1 MGELVIGTRGSQL
14 ALAQARWV
22 GARLSNAGVRS
33 FAIRVIK
40 TTGDRLAKA
49 PLARLGQEQGVK
61 GLFTKELEEAL
72 LGGEVDVAV
81 HSLKDLPTELHPRLE
96 LGCVPSRADPRDV
109 LVGRSTAEL
118 AAGDVVGTGS
128 ARRGAQLRA
137 LVPGVEIAD
146 IRGNVDTRIRKQRA
160 GTYAAI
166 VLAAAG
172 LERLGLA
179 EQVSEHLEPERMV
192 PAVGQGA
199 LGLETRRGDRRVLSL
214 IEHLHDEAVAA
225 EVAAERALLQA
236 LGGGCSVPLG
246 GHARFRDGCLTLA
259 AAAVD
264 SAGGV
269 IRASDADQAGAAAQL
284 GERVATRLRQ
294 LGADLTGAA
303 A

>member
-1 MGELVIGTRGSQL
+1 MEALVIGTRGSPL

-22 GARLSNAGVRS
+22 GARLRSAGACS
-33 FAIRVIK
+33 FEIRVVK

-72 LGGEVDVAV
+72 LAGEVDVAV
-81 HSLKDLPTELHPRLE
+81 HSLKDLPTELHPRLA

-109 LVGRSTAEL
+109 LVGRRTTEL

-128 ARRGAQLRA
+128 ARRAAQLLA
-137 LVPGVEIAD
+137 LVPGVQVAD
-146 IRGNVDTRIRKQRA
+146 IRGNVDTRIRKQRE

-172 LERLGLA
+172 LERLGLGA
-179 EQVSEHLEPERMV
+179 QASEYFEPERMV

-199 LGLETRRGDRRVLSL
+199 LGLETRRGDRRVLGL
-214 IEHLHDEAVAA
+214 IGGLHDVAAAA

-246 GHARFRDGCLTLA
+246 GHARFRDGRLTLT

-264 SAGGV
+264 SEGGV
-269 IRASDADQAGAAAQL
+269 IRAADADQAGAAAQL

-294 LGADLTGAA
+294 LGVDLTGAGA
-303 A
+303 

>member
-1 MGELVIGTRGSQL
+1 MPELVIGTRGSPL

-22 GARLSNAGVRS
+22 GARLRGAGVRS
-33 FAIRVIK
+33 FEIRVVK
-40 TTGDRLAKA
+40 TTGDRLSKA

-72 LGGEVDVAV
+72 LAGEVDVAV
-81 HSLKDLPTELHPRLE
+81 HSLKDLPTELHPRLA
-96 LGCVPSRADPRDV
+96 LGCVPGRADPRDV
-109 LVGRSTAEL
+109 LVGKSTAEL

-137 LVPGVEIAD
+137 LLPGVEIAG

-179 EQVSEHLEPERMV
+179 ERVSEYLEAERMV

-199 LGLETRRGDRRVLSL
+199 LGLETRRGDCRVLGL
-214 IEHLHDEAVAA
+214 IERLHDEAAAA

-246 GHARFRDGCLTLA
+246 GHARFRDGRLTLA

-264 SAGGV
+264 AEGGV
-269 IRASDADQAGAAAQL
+269 IRAADADQAGAAARL

-294 LGADLTGAA
+294 LGVDLTGAEA
-303 A
+303 

>member
-1 MGELVIGTRGSQL
+1 MPELVIGTRGSPL

-22 GARLSNAGVRS
+22 GARLRSAGVG
-33 FAIRVIK
+33 APEIRIIK
-40 TTGDRLAKA
+40 TTGDRLATA
-49 PLARLGQEQGVK
+49 SLARLGPEQGVK

-72 LGGEVDVAV
+72 LGGEIDVAV
-81 HSLKDLPTELHPRLE
+81 HSLKDLPTELHPRLA

-128 ARRGAQLRA
+128 ARRAAQLRA
-137 LVPGVEIAD
+137 LLPGVEIAD

-179 EQVSEHLEPERMV
+179 EQVSERLEPERMV

-199 LGLETRRGDRRVLSL
+199 LGLETRRGDGRVLSL
-214 IEHLHDEAVAA
+214 IERLHDEAATA
-225 EVAAERALLQA
+225 EVTAERALLQA

-246 GHARFRDGCLTLA
+246 AHARFRDGRLTLA

-264 SAGGV
+264 AKGGL
-269 IRASDADQAGAAAQL
+269 IRAADSAQAGDAALL

>member
-1 MGELVIGTRGSQL
+1 MPGLVIGTRGSQL

-22 GARLSNAGVRS
+22 GARLRSAGVP
-33 FAIRVIK
+33 AYEIRVIK
-40 TTGDRLAKA
+40 TTGDRLAQA
-49 PLARLGQEQGVK
+49 PLARLGQEQGGK

-81 HSLKDLPTELHPRLE
+81 HSLKDLPTELHPRLA
-96 LGCVPSRADPRDV
+96 LGCVPCRADPRDV

-128 ARRGAQLRA
+128 ARRGAQLLA

-179 EQVSEHLEPERMV
+179 EEVSEHLEPERMV

-214 IEHLHDEAVAA
+214 IERLHDEAAAA
-225 EVAAERALLQA
+225 EVTAERALLQA

-246 GHARFRDGCLTLA
+246 GHARFRDGRLTLA

-269 IRASDADQAGAAAQL
+269 IRVEDAAQAGAAARL

>member
-1 MGELVIGTRGSQL
+1 MPELVIGTRGSRL

-22 GARLSNAGVRS
+22 GARLRGAGVGS
-33 FAIRVIK
+33 FEIRVIK
-40 TTGDRLAKA
+40 TTGDRLAAA
-49 PLARLGQEQGVK
+49 PLARLGPEQGVK

-72 LGGEVDVAV
+72 LGGAVDVAV
-81 HSLKDLPTELHPRLE
+81 HSLKDLPTELHPRLA

-109 LVGRSTAEL
+109 LVGRSTTEL
-118 AAGDVVGTGS
+118 AAGDIVGTGS
-128 ARRGAQLRA
+128 PRRAAQLQA
-137 LVPGVEIAD
+137 FLPGVEIAD

-160 GTYAAI
+160 GRYAAI

-179 EQVSEHLEPERMV
+179 DQVSEHLEPARMV

-199 LGLETRRGDRRVLSL
+199 LGLETRRGDRRVLDL
-214 IEHLHDEAVAA
+214 IERLHDAAATA
-225 EVAAERALLQA
+225 EVTAERALLQA
-236 LGGGCSVPLG
+236 LGGGCSIPLG
-246 GHARFRDGCLTLA
+246 GHASFRDGRLTLA

-264 SAGGV
+264 AEGAV
-269 IRASDADQAGAAAQL
+269 IRAEDSAPAGAATQL
-284 GERVATRLRQ
+284 GVRVATRLRE

>member
-1 MGELVIGTRGSQL
+1 MPELVIGTRGSPL

-22 GARLSNAGVRS
+22 GARLRSAGVG
-33 FAIRVIK
+33 APEIRVIK
-40 TTGDRLAKA
+40 TTGDRLATA
-49 PLARLGQEQGVK
+49 SLARLGPEQGVK

-72 LGGEVDVAV
+72 LGGEIDVAV
-81 HSLKDLPTELHPRLE
+81 HSLKDLPTELHPRLA

-128 ARRGAQLRA
+128 ARRAAQLRA
-137 LVPGVEIAD
+137 LLPGVEIAD

-179 EQVSEHLEPERMV
+179 EQVSERLEPERMV

-199 LGLETRRGDRRVLSL
+199 LGLETRRGDGRVLSL
-214 IEHLHDEAVAA
+214 IERLHDEAATA
-225 EVAAERALLQA
+225 EVTAERALLQA

-246 GHARFRDGCLTLA
+246 AHARFRDGRLTLA

-264 SAGGV
+264 AKGGL
-269 IRASDADQAGAAAQL
+269 IRAADSAQAGDAALL

>member
-1 MGELVIGTRGSQL
+1 MPELVIGTRGSPL

-22 GARLSNAGVRS
+22 GARLRSAGVG
-33 FAIRVIK
+33 APEIRVIK
-40 TTGDRLAKA
+40 TTGDRLARA
-49 PLARLGQEQGVK
+49 SLARLGREQGVK

-72 LGGEVDVAV
+72 LGGEIDVAV
-81 HSLKDLPTELHPRLE
+81 HSLKDLPTELHPRLA

-128 ARRGAQLRA
+128 ARRAAQLRA
-137 LVPGVEIAD
+137 LLPGVEIAD

-179 EQVSEHLEPERMV
+179 EQVSERLEPERMV

-199 LGLETRRGDRRVLSL
+199 LGLETRRGDGRVLSL
-214 IEHLHDEAVAA
+214 IERLHDEAATA
-225 EVAAERALLQA
+225 EVTAERALLQA

-246 GHARFRDGCLTLA
+246 AHARFRDGRLTLA

-264 SAGGV
+264 AAGGV
-269 IRASDADQAGAAAQL
+269 IRAADSAQAGDAALL

>member
-1 MGELVIGTRGSQL
+1 MPELVIGTRGSPL

-22 GARLSNAGVRS
+22 GARLRRAGAGS
-33 FAIRVIK
+33 FEIRVIK

-72 LGGEVDVAV
+72 LAGEVDVAV
-81 HSLKDLPTELHPRLE
+81 HSLKDLPTELHPRLA

-109 LVGRSTAEL
+109 LVGRRTTEL

-128 ARRGAQLRA
+128 ARRAAQLRA
-137 LVPGVEIAD
+137 LLPGVEIAG
-146 IRGNVDTRIRKQRA
+146 IRGNVDTRIRKQRE
-160 GTYAAI
+160 GTYAAV

-179 EQVSEHLEPERMV
+179 EQVSEYIEPERMV

-199 LGLETRRGDRRVLSL
+199 LGLQTRRADRRVLSL
-214 IEHLHDEAVAA
+214 IECLHDEAATA
-225 EVAAERALLQA
+225 EVTAERALLQA

-246 GHARFRDGCLTLA
+246 GHARFRDGRLTLA

-269 IRASDADQAGAAAQL
+269 IRAADTDQASAAAEL
-284 GERVATRLRQ
+284 GERVAACLRQ
-294 LGADLTGAA
+294 LGVDLTGAES
-303 A
+303 

>member
-1 MGELVIGTRGSQL
+1 MPELVIGTRGSPL

-22 GARLSNAGVRS
+22 GARLRSAGVG
-33 FAIRVIK
+33 APEIRVIK
-40 TTGDRLAKA
+40 TTGDRLATA
-49 PLARLGQEQGVK
+49 SLARLGPEQGVK

-72 LGGEVDVAV
+72 LGGEIDVAV
-81 HSLKDLPTELHPRLE
+81 HSLKDLPTELHPRLA

-128 ARRGAQLRA
+128 ARRAAQLRA
-137 LVPGVEIAD
+137 LLPGVEIAD

-179 EQVSEHLEPERMV
+179 EQVSERLEPERMV

-199 LGLETRRGDRRVLSL
+199 LGLETRRGDGRVLSL
-214 IEHLHDEAVAA
+214 IEHLHDEAATA
-225 EVAAERALLQA
+225 EVTAERALLQA

-246 GHARFRDGCLTLA
+246 AHARFRDGRLTLA

-264 SAGGV
+264 AKGGL
-269 IRASDADQAGAAAQL
+269 IRAADSAQAGDAALL